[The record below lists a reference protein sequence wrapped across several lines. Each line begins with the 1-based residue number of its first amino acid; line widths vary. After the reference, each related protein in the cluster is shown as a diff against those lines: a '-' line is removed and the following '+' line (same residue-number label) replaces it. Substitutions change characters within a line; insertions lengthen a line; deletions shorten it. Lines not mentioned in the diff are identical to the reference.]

1 MSAAVL
7 GNLGHSVL
15 EWPTGV
21 TVYKPAKCANGY
33 TLFSLFFSPVV
44 YLIDMAGRVVHLW
57 GVGTGETEPPT
68 SGMTYHSKYI
78 GDGRALISVSHR
90 PIAPPDYGLREVDWE
105 GNTLWEYPLKWN
117 HHDFQRLPNGNTLM
131 LYSRFEVF
139 ADFSDIEIREDSI
152 VEVTPDK
159 QVVWEWHTIDHLDE
173 FGYSDETRDLM
184 RFNPDPCHTNTVEVL
199 PRNALEEQDSRFT
212 AGNILISQRQ
222 TSTIAIIEKASGKVV
237 WHWGPGVLLGQHL
250 PNMLPNGHIL
260 IYDNGGTA
268 NYPPEHRFWTRVLE
282 MNPLTEEIVWEYRYP
297 PISPTSPTS
306 PNSERLDNF
315 STSIRFLSASWG
327 SAQRLSN
334 GNTLSLDAN
343 GGRLFEVTPEGEI
356 VWEFVNP
363 HMGLNGKAS
372 TGPGI
377 YRVYRVPYDA
387 VPMAPPI
394 HRMTDG
400 HEGGPVHSG

>member
-1 MSAAVL
+1 MGAVVL

-21 TVYKPAKCANGY
+21 TVHKPEKCANGY

-57 GVGTGETEPPT
+57 GVGTGQVEPGN
-68 SGMTYHSKYI
+68 SRMTYHAKYT
-78 GDGRALISVSHR
+78 GEGRVLISVSHR
-90 PIAPPDYGLREVDWE
+90 PISPPDQGLREVDWD
-105 GNTLWEYPLKWN
+105 GNILWEYGEYPLKWH

-131 LYSRFEVF
+131 LYSRNQVF
-139 ADFSDIEIREDSI
+139 ADFSDIEARDDSI

-159 QVVWEWHTIDHLDE
+159 RVVWEWHTMDHLDE
-173 FGYSDETRDLM
+173 FGYGDEARELM
-184 RFNPDPCHTNTVEVL
+184 RHNPADPTHANTVEVL
-199 PRNALEEQDSRFT
+199 PRNPLEEQDSRFA

-222 TSTIAIIEKASGKVV
+222 TSTIAIIEKATGKVV
-237 WHWGPGVLLGQHL
+237 WHWGPGILLGQHH

-282 MNPLTEEIVWEYRYP
+282 MNPLTEELVWEYSYP
-297 PISPTSPTS
+297 PNTTSTPT
-306 PNSERLDNF
+306 SERLDN
-315 STSIRFLSASWG
+315 SVHFLSPYWG

-343 GGRLFEVTPEGEI
+343 GGRLFEVTPDGEI

-363 HMGLNGKAS
+363 HMGLSGKAS
-372 TGPGI
+372 GPGI
-377 YRVYRVPYDA
+377 YRVYRIPYDA
-387 VPMAPPI
+387 VPMAPPLY
-394 HRMTDG
+394 RASDG
-400 HEGGPVHSG
+400 HEGGPVHR